1 MKNQKTHEKASIY
14 LALALAAFAAA
25 SFSSCATLTGLT
37 ASGGREDAELSATEP
52 STPGAAVSEAG
63 GQPEWTRKTP
73 KSAEFLYVTGYGKVT
88 DRTTSTKRAVA
99 DGKDQISRWLETKVQ
114 SILLEHTAE
123 TASSSRTAVT
133 ATALEVSRSVSRA
146 SISGVVQKDLWVDS
160 EGGVWVLLEV
170 PRSVPVRQFEE
181 AAKTLTRKDAAAYS
195 EQKMREA
202 LKKLEEEL

>member
-1 MKNQKTHEKASIY
+1 MKRLQIHRKSSIY
-14 LALALAAFAAA
+14 ILLSLAAFAAA
-25 SFSSCATLTGLT
+25 SLSSCATLTALT
-37 ASGGREDAELSATEP
+37 ANGSGEDDPIAESAPADPESGTGK
-52 STPGAAVSEAG
+52 TG

-88 DRTTSTKRAVA
+88 DRTTSTKRAIA

-114 SILLEHTAE
+114 SILLEHTSE
-123 TASSSRTAVT
+123 TASSSRTAVNE
-133 ATALEVSRSVSRA
+133 TALEVSRSVSRA
-146 SISGVVQKDLWVDS
+146 SISGVTQKALWVDAD
-160 EGGVWVLLEV
+160 GGVWVLLEV

>member
-1 MKNQKTHEKASIY
+1 
-14 LALALAAFAAA
+14 
-25 SFSSCATLTGLT
+25 
-37 ASGGREDAELSATEP
+37 
-52 STPGAAVSEAG
+52 
-63 GQPEWTRKTP
+63 
-73 KSAEFLYVTGYGKVT
+73 VTGYGKVT